1 MVCSRR
7 NQNLYRTAEDE
18 SMNSICA
25 QLRRFAI
32 RILQSPV
39 RLYFR
44 LETLSLLERCLSV
57 GASVRLRMPL
67 VIYHPECIS
76 FGSRVDVGENVVIRG
91 GGGVVIG
98 NDVLI
103 AAGAAIMSQGHP
115 ISPPRWG
122 RNISNSI
129 RIGNDV
135 WIGANAVVLPGI
147 TIGDGAIVAA
157 GAVVSRD
164 VPSYAVVAGVP
175 ARVIRTIDSDSV
187 LQTK

>member
-1 MVCSRR
+1 MRSR
-7 NQNLYRTAEDE
+7 L
-18 SMNSICA
+18 
-25 QLRRFAI
+25 LRFLI

-57 GASVRLRMPL
+57 GESIRLRMPL
-67 VIYHPECIS
+67 AIYHPEYIS
-76 FGSRVDVGENVVIRG
+76 LGSRVDIGENVVIRG

-103 AAGAAIMSQGHP
+103 AAGTVITSQGHP
-115 ISPPRWG
+115 IIPPRWG
-122 RNISNSI
+122 RNISSPI
-129 RIGNDV
+129 SIGNEV
-135 WIGANAVVLPGI
+135 WIGANAVVLPGV

-164 VPSYAVVAGVP
+164 VPSYTVVAGVP
-175 ARVIRTIDSDSV
+175 ARVIRTIERPLNGSSSPINSS
-187 LQTK
+187 LL